1 MRAEVML
8 GRIVLLVSQAL
19 GTWEIFPL
27 VQGCG
32 GREEAKEQIF
42 SIRRGRTLSGEQSRL
57 WREILQWDLNKCP
70 SSAQA
75 M

>member
-19 GTWEIFPL
+19 GTWEILPL
-27 VQGCG
+27 VHGCG

-57 WREILQWDLNKCP
+57 WREILQWDLNKYP